1 MINRQSVLVGIII
14 ATTLGGTSLLTF
26 QPQAVVAFRAE
37 DGSRITT
44 VTKAP
49 VAISGENIYI
59 VWWTNNTANGDG
71 EVMFRASNDGGATF
85 GDKINLSNNTVTN
98 SVDAEVAADGSN
110 VVVTWWER
118 NSTSNE
124 PVARIS
130 ADGGETFG
138 PVLAL
143 ASNGTL
149 TVTEEG
155 AVEAEGGGEEE
166 TTEEEAVGGAEV
178 AE

>member
-1 MINRQSVLVGIII
+1 MINKQLVLVGIIV
-14 ATTLGGTSLLTF
+14 ATTLGGASLMMIF

-37 DGSRITT
+37 DGSRTLT
-44 VTKAP
+44 ATRAP

-59 VWWTNNTANGDG
+59 VWWTNKTANGDG
-71 EVMFRASNDGGATF
+71 EVMFRASNDGGSTF

-98 SVDAEVAADGSN
+98 SVDAEIAADGSN
-110 VVVTWWER
+110 VVVSWWER

-130 ADGGETFG
+130 TDGAETFG

-143 ASNGTL
+143 ATNGTL
-149 TVTEEG
+149 
-155 AVEAEGGGEEE
+155 AI
-166 TTEEEAVGGAEV
+166 TEEEVTGEGGETTAVTAAAAGEV
-178 AE
+178 L

>member
-1 MINRQSVLVGIII
+1 MINKQLVLVGIIV
-14 ATTLGGTSLLTF
+14 ATTLGGASLMMIF

-37 DGSRITT
+37 DGSRTLT
-44 VTKAP
+44 ATRAP

-59 VWWTNNTANGDG
+59 VWWTNKTANGDG
-71 EVMFRASNDGGATF
+71 EVMFRASNDGGSTF

-98 SVDAEVAADGSN
+98 SVDAEIAADGSN

-130 ADGGETFG
+130 TDGAETFG

-143 ASNGTL
+143 ATNGTL
-149 TVTEEG
+149 AITEEEVTG
-155 AVEAEGGGEEE
+155 EGGE

>member
-1 MINRQSVLVGIII
+1 MVSVLGTEMEHLNKNKKNNAKVTAATLYRLT
-14 ATTLGGTSLLTF
+14 ATTILVAGIAATAPLSLQLAYAPTCTRCGF
-26 QPQAVVAFRAE
+26 VPVV
-37 DGSRITT
+37 
-44 VTKAP
+44 V
-49 VAISGENIYI
+49 SGDNIYI
-59 VWWTNNTANGDG
+59 AWWTNNTENGNE
-71 EVMFRASNDGGATF
+71 EVMFRASTDGGATF

-98 SVDAEVAADGSN
+98 SVDAELAADGSN

-130 ADGGETFG
+130 TDGGETFG

-149 TVTEEG
+149 TSTEE
-155 AVEAEGGGEEE
+155 
-166 TTEEEAVGGAEV
+166 GAEV

>member
-1 MINRQSVLVGIII
+1 VGIII
-14 ATTLGGTSLLTF
+14 GTTLGGTSLLTF
-26 QPQAVVAFRAE
+26 QPQAVAAFRAE

-49 VAISGENIYI
+49 AAISGENIYI

-71 EVMFRASNDGGATF
+71 EVMFRASNDGGETF
-85 GDKINLSNNTVTN
+85 GDKINLSNNSATN

-110 VVVTWWER
+110 VIVTWWER

-130 ADGGETFG
+130 SDGGETFG
-138 PVLAL
+138 AMLRLGA
-143 ASNGTL
+143 NGTL
-149 TVTEEG
+149 TNTEEG
-155 AVEAEGGGEEE
+155 VEAEVGE

>member
-1 MINRQSVLVGIII
+1 VISRRKAIKAQLVSSSDRAHIDF
-14 ATTLGGTSLLTF
+14 LSSTSLKGFKPVET
-26 QPQAVVAFRAE
+26 VA
-37 DGSRITT
+37 
-44 VTKAP
+44 
-49 VAISGENIYI
+49 
-59 VWWTNNTANGDG
+59 
-71 EVMFRASNDGGATF
+71 M
-85 GDKINLSNNTVTN
+85 
-98 SVDAEVAADGSN
+98 
-110 VVVTWWER
+110 
-118 NSTSNE
+118 
-124 PVARIS
+124 IS